1 MCPLSAALL
10 YLHDFAIIPELLQ
23 NVQEKQKKFRVKKT
37 VHIGI
42 FTDKVVI
49 LLRDCILLAAYYNYV
64 GFPT

>member
-23 NVQEKQKKFRVKKT
+23 NVQEKQKKFKVKKT

-49 LLRDCILLAAYYNYV
+49 L
-64 GFPT
+64 